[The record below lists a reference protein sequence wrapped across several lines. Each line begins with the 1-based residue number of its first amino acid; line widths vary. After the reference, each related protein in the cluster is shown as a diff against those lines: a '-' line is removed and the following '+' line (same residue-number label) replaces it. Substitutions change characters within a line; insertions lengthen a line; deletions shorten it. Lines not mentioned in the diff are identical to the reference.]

1 MVIKLTEEVLSMKRV
16 LACVVLIMGLAVF
29 GCAEKQVV
37 APPPQPGEV
46 TPPSQPKEVE
56 QPKKVPVTEQV
67 SEQQIAKVESE
78 DVPSKVEEISG
89 MFKDIYFDYDKYEIN
104 EDGKLVLRSVADYLT
119 KNRAYKILIE
129 GHCDD
134 RGTSEYNLALGDKRA
149 KSAKDFLLSLGVPS
163 SRADGISYGKEKP
176 LCSERTEECWAKN
189 RRAHFVILKGKK

>member
-1 MVIKLTEEVLSMKRV
+1 MVIKLTEEVFSMKRF
-16 LACVVLIMGLAVF
+16 LACVAIIGFAIF
-29 GCAEKQVV
+29 GCAEKQAV
-37 APPPQPGEV
+37 APVPQPGEL

-56 QPKKVPVTEQV
+56 KPKQVPVTEQV
-67 SEQQIAKVESE
+67 TEQQIAKVESGE
-78 DVPSKVEEISG
+78 VPSKMEEVSG

-104 EDGKLVLRSVADYLT
+104 ENGRLVLRSVADYLT
-119 KNRAYKILIE
+119 KNRAHKILIE

-149 KSAKDFLLSLGVPS
+149 KSAKDFLLSLGVTS
-163 SRADGISYGKEKP
+163 SRAEVISYGKEKP

>member
-1 MVIKLTEEVLSMKRV
+1 MVIKLTQEVFAMKRF
-16 LACVVLIMGLAVF
+16 LACVVIMGFAVF
-29 GCAEKQVV
+29 GCAEKQAV
-37 APPPQPGEV
+37 APVQQPGEL
-46 TPPSQPKEVE
+46 TQPSQPKEVE

-67 SEQQIAKVESE
+67 TEQQIAKVESGE
-78 DVPSKVEEISG
+78 VPFKGEEISG

-104 EDGKLVLRSVADYLT
+104 ENGRLVLRSVADYLT
-119 KNRAYKILIE
+119 KNRAHKILIE

-163 SRADGISYGKEKP
+163 SRADVISYGKEKQ

>member
-1 MVIKLTEEVLSMKRV
+1 
-16 LACVVLIMGLAVF
+16 
-29 GCAEKQVV
+29 
-37 APPPQPGEV
+37 
-46 TPPSQPKEVE
+46 
-56 QPKKVPVTEQV
+56 
-67 SEQQIAKVESE
+67 
-78 DVPSKVEEISG
+78 
-89 MFKDIYFDYDKYEIN
+89 
-104 EDGKLVLRSVADYLT
+104 VADYLT

-163 SRADGISYGKEKP
+163 SRADVISYGKEKA

>member
-1 MVIKLTEEVLSMKRV
+1 MVIKLTQEVFSMKRF
-16 LACVVLIMGLAVF
+16 LACVVITGFAVF
-29 GCAEKQVV
+29 GCAEKHVV
-37 APPPQPGEV
+37 APIPQTGEV
-46 TPPSQPKEVE
+46 TPPSQQKEAEKPPKA
-56 QPKKVPVTEQV
+56 PVTEQV
-67 SEQQIAKVESE
+67 TEQQIAKVESG
-78 DVPSKVEEISG
+78 DVPSNVEEISG

-104 EDGKLVLRSVADYLT
+104 ESGKLVLRSVADYLA

-163 SRADGISYGKEKP
+163 SRADVISYGKEKQ
-176 LCSERTEECWAKN
+176 LCGERTEECWTKN